1 MKKRLLS
8 RMFIAVAVIAS
19 VNLFSF
25 SASAFSGTGSGTYVD
40 PYQITSVSQLL
51 EVKNDLL
58 SSYKLMADI
67 DLTAWLTANSPTV
80 GWVGI
85 GWGTSAGQYFA
96 GNFDGNGH
104 AITGIWTNDTGYWRG
119 LFAAVGGTVE
129 IKNLGV
135 VIASGKSIKSS
146 QYVGGMVGYV
156 SGGSLTISSCYVLGD
171 VTATNTQVGAFIG
184 WNNNATTI
192 LTNCYA
198 ASGTVTSAHDY
209 AGGLIGLS
217 MGSNCVT
224 TITNCYVQDNVVAS
238 GGGAAGIFEL
248 ALYSSGTGSGI
259 NITISNCVTLMQS
272 ITATGSASKIF
283 VWNQGGTTTFTN
295 NMGYDGTLVN
305 NAVVSGSATDNNGL
319 NQTSNQLSTQ
329 ATYSTWD
336 FDNVWTMGNG
346 LYPFP
351 VLKNMSMANQPG
363 TRPSYLPA
371 VVTGINSTSA
381 PKTKVYYN
389 VQSGSILV
397 QGKSLEEAV
406 TVYDYQGR
414 LLLKS
419 RESVLNISNFA
430 KGIYLVNISGNT
442 TKIVKE

>member
-1 MKKRLLS
+1 
-8 RMFIAVAVIAS
+8 
-19 VNLFSF
+19 
-25 SASAFSGTGSGTYVD
+25 
-40 PYQITSVSQLL
+40 
-51 EVKNDLL
+51 
-58 SSYKLMADI
+58 
-67 DLTAWLTANSPTV
+67 
-80 GWVGI
+80 
-85 GWGTSAGQYFA
+85 
-96 GNFDGNGH
+96 
-104 AITGIWTNDTGYWRG
+104 
-119 LFAAVGGTVE
+119 
-129 IKNLGV
+129 
-135 VIASGKSIKSS
+135 
-146 QYVGGMVGYV
+146 
-156 SGGSLTISSCYVLGD
+156 
-171 VTATNTQVGAFIG
+171 
-184 WNNNATTI
+184 
-192 LTNCYA
+192 
-198 ASGTVTSAHDY
+198 
-209 AGGLIGLS
+209 
-217 MGSNCVT
+217 
-224 TITNCYVQDNVVAS
+224 
-238 GGGAAGIFEL
+238 
-248 ALYSSGTGSGI
+248 
-259 NITISNCVTLMQS
+259 MQS

>member
-1 MKKRLLS
+1 
-8 RMFIAVAVIAS
+8 MFITVSVIACL
-19 VNLFSF
+19 NLISF

-40 PYQITSVSQLL
+40 PYQITSASQLA
-51 EVKNDLL
+51 EVKNDLA

-67 DLTAWLTANSPTV
+67 DLTDWITTNSPTV

-85 GWGTSAGQYFA
+85 GWGTSEGQYFA
-96 GNFDGNGH
+96 GNLDGNGH
-104 AITGIWTNDTGYWRG
+104 AITGIWTNATGACG
-119 LFAAVGGTVE
+119 LFGDAGGTVE

-146 QYVGGMVGYV
+146 QYVGGFVGYV
-156 SGGSLTISSCYVLGD
+156 TGGSVTISSCYILGD

-184 WNNNATTI
+184 WNNNATNT

-198 ASGTVTSAHDY
+198 AGGTITSAHDY

-248 ALYSSGTGSGI
+248 ALYNSNTGTGAGI
-259 NITISNCVTLMQS
+259 NISISNCVTLMQS

-305 NAVVSGSATDNNGL
+305 GAVVSGSATDNNGL
-319 NQTSNQLSTQ
+319 NQTSDQLSTQ
-329 ATYSTWD
+329 ATYSAWD
-336 FDNVWTMGNG
+336 FDNVWTLGNG

-351 VLKNMSMANQPG
+351 VLKNASLANQPS

-381 PKTKVYYN
+381 LKTKVYYN
-389 VQSGSILV
+389 VQSGNILV
-397 QGKSLEEAV
+397 QGKSLDEAV

-419 RESVLNISNFA
+419 RESVLNISTFA

-442 TKIVKE
+442 TKIIKN